1 MIIFYPSFFQLWN
14 ISCFSKTSK
23 SEIEFISQS
32 VNIILSEVDKM
43 VNNNTE
49 NSNEN
54 LEDFDFAQNQTD
66 AVFQVIQEEA
76 VVEKRVVET
85 GKVIISKKISE
96 HEEIVDIPLFQEK
109 VDVERI
115 PINQIVQE
123 RPAVRQDGE
132 VMIIPVVQE
141 QVFYQKRLV
150 LIEELHVR
158 KQVVQTHQPQKI
170 TLIKEDVEIKRSTK
184 NQNSAEQGHQSK

>member
-23 SEIEFISQS
+23 AEIEFISQS

-49 NSNEN
+49 ISNEN

-170 TLIKEDVEIKRSTK
+170 TLIKEDVEIKRSTE